1 MMGLFNKNA
10 EAYKLD
16 LKDIVKKQEEETASY
31 YMGAG
36 ANGSIKFLI
45 NTKIGVTE
53 LIFTREKAIFLVEQF
68 QYYIGEDDE

>member
-1 MMGLFNKNA
+1 MSLFNKNA

-16 LKDIVKKQEEETASY
+16 LKDIVKKQEETASY

-53 LIFTREKAIFLVEQF
+53 LIFTREKAKFLVEQF
-68 QYYIGEDDE
+68 QFYIGGGK